1 MVAKA
6 AGLSE
11 LAIEEILD
19 IRRTRQSTLLPYH
32 AMLDRKFMCMY
43 TLFKESRQELLIKQL
58 IIAQALGPMQ
68 PNPISL
74 NEEVLRNIEMNCTH
88 YNLRKASR
96 SVTQFFNAVLKPSG
110 LEINQVTLLTA
121 ISLHGP
127 ARITMLAQ
135 ELVMDRTTLTRDL
148 KPLERCGF
156 ISIQSGQDK
165 RMRFVSITKAGETAL
180 AEAVPL
186 WESAQLAMIE
196 SLGSERWTSLLI
208 ELEHV
213 VSSV

>member
-1 MVAKA
+1 
-6 AGLSE
+6 
-11 LAIEEILD
+11 
-19 IRRTRQSTLLPYH
+19 
-32 AMLDRKFMCMY
+32 
-43 TLFKESRQELLIKQL
+43 
-58 IIAQALGPMQ
+58 MQ

-74 NEEVLRNIEMNCTH
+74 NEEVLKNIEMSCTH

-127 ARITMLAQ
+127 AQMTILAQ

-148 KPLERCGF
+148 KSLERCGF
-156 ISIQSGQDK
+156 ISIRPGQDK
-165 RMRFVSITKAGETAL
+165 RMRFVSITEAGEIAL
-180 AEAVPL
+180 AEAIPL
-186 WESAQLAMIE
+186 WESAQLAMVE
-196 SLGSERWTSLLI
+196 SLGSERWASLLT
-208 ELEHV
+208 ELKHV